1 MQMDWIKPASI
12 IAAGAALGANLRYFV
27 SDWLARHQSASFPF
41 GTLAVNITGS
51 FVLAFFLI
59 WTTER
64 VLSSPQWR
72 LLIAVG
78 FCGSYTTFSSY
89 TFETFK
95 MMEQGRVWDA
105 TLNFLANNTLC
116 FACAVLGAIAAR
128 AI

>member
-1 MQMDWIKPASI
+1 MDWLKPAGI
-12 IAAGAALGANLRYFV
+12 IAVGAVFGANLRYFL
-27 SDWLARHQSASFPF
+27 SDWSARHQTASFPL
-41 GTLAVNITGS
+41 GTLVVNATGS

-95 MMEQGRVWDA
+95 MMEQGRLRDA
-105 TLNFLANNTLC
+105 TINFLANNTLC
-116 FACAVLGAIAAR
+116 FLFALLGTIAAR